1 MKSFIRIVMV
11 LCAIT
16 AHFALSGCGSGGSGG
31 AQNAGVTT
39 SSSPSIAS
47 PESVGNS
54 YSLTDDYGFQ
64 PANFMSTESIN
75 NGADGFVLRVT
86 NTEMI
91 TPDNS
96 GDIFRIDFLQP
107 SLISVNGGTYSI
119 GDSKGEP
126 PFPGEILF
134 FNCNNSGYLI
144 TTSGTITFTSFG
156 ANSGDV
162 VAGSFDV
169 QVEDRNPINNSIPIY
184 HIAGNFSFVVNSY
197 GPLSPPSTPL

>member
-16 AHFALSGCGSGGSGG
+16 THFAISGCGSGGSGG
-31 AQNAGVTT
+31 SQNSGVTAT
-39 SSSPSIAS
+39 SSSNITS

-64 PANFMSTESIN
+64 PANFMSTESN
-75 NGADGFVLRVT
+75 NTGGFVLRVT

-119 GDSKGEP
+119 GDNNENP
-126 PFPGEILF
+126 PFPGQILF

-162 VAGSFDV
+162 VVGSFDV
-169 QVEDRNPINNSIPIY
+169 QMEDRNPSNNSIPIY
-184 HIAGNFSFVVNSY
+184 HVAGNFSFVVNSS